1 MSCLFMYPCLLKKK
15 TFCNAIVISVA
26 SRSSRILCIV
36 MAGASSSSRWGP
48 DTRRMS
54 RAELERIVA
63 ADDAALAL
71 QLLMWEGSFKLV
83 LEFELKTNQVTM
95 SNV

>member
-1 MSCLFMYPCLLKKK
+1 M
-15 TFCNAIVISVA
+15 
-26 SRSSRILCIV
+26 SRS
-36 MAGASSSSRWGP
+36 
-48 DTRRMS
+48 
-54 RAELERIVA
+54 ELESIVA

-95 SNV
+95 SNVEA

>member
-1 MSCLFMYPCLLKKK
+1 
-15 TFCNAIVISVA
+15 
-26 SRSSRILCIV
+26 

-48 DTRRMS
+48 DTQEMS
-54 RAELERIVA
+54 RSELERIVA

-95 SNV
+95 INV

>member
-1 MSCLFMYPCLLKKK
+1 
-15 TFCNAIVISVA
+15 
-26 SRSSRILCIV
+26 
-36 MAGASSSSRWGP
+36 
-48 DTRRMS
+48 MS
-54 RAELERIVA
+54 RAELERNAA

-83 LEFELKTNQVTM
+83 LDFELKTNQVTM

>member
-1 MSCLFMYPCLLKKK
+1 
-15 TFCNAIVISVA
+15 
-26 SRSSRILCIV
+26 
-36 MAGASSSSRWGP
+36 MAGASSSSLWGP
-48 DTRRMS
+48 DTQRMS
-54 RAELERIVA
+54 RSELESIVA
-63 ADDAALAL
+63 ANDAALAL

>member
-1 MSCLFMYPCLLKKK
+1 
-15 TFCNAIVISVA
+15 
-26 SRSSRILCIV
+26 
-36 MAGASSSSRWGP
+36 MAGASSSSRWGR

-54 RAELERIVA
+54 RSELESIVA

-95 SNV
+95 SNVEA

>member
-1 MSCLFMYPCLLKKK
+1 
-15 TFCNAIVISVA
+15 
-26 SRSSRILCIV
+26 
-36 MAGASSSSRWGP
+36 MAGASSSSRWGR

-54 RAELERIVA
+54 RAEFERIAA

-83 LEFELKTNQVTM
+83 LEFELKN
-95 SNV
+95 

>member
-1 MSCLFMYPCLLKKK
+1 
-15 TFCNAIVISVA
+15 
-26 SRSSRILCIV
+26 
-36 MAGASSSSRWGP
+36 
-48 DTRRMS
+48 MS
-54 RAELERIVA
+54 RAELERIVS

>member
-1 MSCLFMYPCLLKKK
+1 MSFYVSMFAQKK

-36 MAGASSSSRWGP
+36 MAGASSSSRWGR
-48 DTRRMS
+48 DTRRIS
-54 RAELERIVA
+54 RAELERIAA

-83 LEFELKTNQVTM
+83 LEF
-95 SNV
+95 